1 MIDDDSTIVAN
12 ESRSENNTSREPDE
26 SAPIDMS
33 QRTNGS
39 DKKTRDQ
46 GSNHELIQDVI
57 VISSSDYD
65 DPESSLS
72 PAPSTVVSDPFDPSY
87 SPRSPS
93 SDGRNK
99 SVDPAVLDEDFDIGD
114 YNDPPRSPSDG
125 SNGLDGSES
134 DRFPQ
139 ETAGNGFAG
148 TARSPTAV
156 DALRAIQAEMIPGYE
171 GGDARDEHS
180 TGATARSDP
189 TLLFPG
195 LPTRHTREEPAAQ

>member
-1 MIDDDSTIVAN
+1 MAN
-12 ESRSENNTSREPDE
+12 ESLSGNITSKKPEGHV
-26 SAPIDMS
+26 PIDGQ
-33 QRTNGS
+33 QRRSGVEGIQ
-39 DKKTRDQ
+39 D
-46 GSNHELIQDVI
+46 HEAIQDVI

-65 DPESSLS
+65 EPESSLS

-114 YNDPPRSPSDG
+114 YNDPPRSPSNS
-125 SNGLDGSES
+125 SNGLDDFES
-134 DRFPQ
+134 DRLLH
-139 ETAGNGFAG
+139 EIVGNGSAG

-171 GGDARDEHS
+171 GGDARGEQS
-180 TGATARSDP
+180 AGATALSDP
-189 TLLFPG
+189 PLLFPG
-195 LPTRHTREEPAAQ
+195 LPTRRTCEEHTDA

>member
-1 MIDDDSTIVAN
+1 MAN
-12 ESRSENNTSREPDE
+12 ESLSGNITSKKLEGHV
-26 SAPIDMS
+26 PIDGQ

-39 DKKTRDQ
+39 GVEGIPD
-46 GSNHELIQDVI
+46 HEAIQDVI
-57 VISSSDYD
+57 VICSSDYD
-65 DPESSLS
+65 EPESSLS

-99 SVDPAVLDEDFDIGD
+99 SVDPAILDEDFDIGD

-180 TGATARSDP
+180 PGATARSDP